1 MKRPTLPS
9 RRRVIPFLV
18 AVGLIGAGVFVK
30 ESVGSDH
37 QQTALTELNPRL
49 DITDVFAFPGSSSDR
64 IVLAMTVASPLIGD
78 QGAFFD
84 PNVLYQLKI
93 DNNQDGFED
102 VVFQFLFDQFMDG
115 RQTVNVIGPVPPRE
129 AVRPINNE
137 FPGPV
142 SGTFFGG
149 VRNRINTAAPAIRGG
164 ALNTVLEAQ
173 LPATNTAQGGTLQVF
188 AGLRD
193 DPFFVDLPQFFRII
207 PDRRPTHGPL
217 SREGGV
223 FVPSPVANAFRPD
236 CGPDNQLDPAEAQGP
251 FAADFGCARDF
262 LEGFNALAIVVELPE
277 SQLLGGQTGN
287 DAQIGV
293 WATISR

>member
-1 MKRPTLPS
+1 MKRPTLPGRS
-9 RRRVIPFLV
+9 KVVPVLL
-18 AVGLIGAGVFVK
+18 AVGLIGTGVFVK

-64 IVLAMTVASPLIGD
+64 LVLAMTIASPLIGD

-93 DNNQDGFED
+93 DNDQDGFED
-102 VVFQFLFDQFMDG
+102 LVFQFLFDQFRDG
-115 RQTVNVIGPVPPRE
+115 RQTVNVIGPVRPRE
-129 AVRPINNE
+129 PVRPENNG

-142 SGTFFGG
+142 SGLFPGG
-149 VRNRINTAAPAIRGG
+149 VRNRINTAAPAIRNG
-164 ALNTVLEAQ
+164 ALNTELQAQ
-173 LPATNTAQGGTLQVF
+173 LRPTSTTRGGTMQVF

-193 DPFFVDLPQFFRII
+193 DPFFIDLPQFFRII
-207 PDRRPTHGPL
+207 PDRRPTESPL
-217 SREGGV
+217 SRIGGV
-223 FVPSPVANAFRPD
+223 FVPSPVATAFRPD
-236 CGPDNQLDPAEAQGP
+236 CGANNRLDPGEAGP

-262 LEGFNALAIVVELPE
+262 LQGFNALAIVVELPE
-277 SQLLGGQTGN
+277 AELLGSQTGN